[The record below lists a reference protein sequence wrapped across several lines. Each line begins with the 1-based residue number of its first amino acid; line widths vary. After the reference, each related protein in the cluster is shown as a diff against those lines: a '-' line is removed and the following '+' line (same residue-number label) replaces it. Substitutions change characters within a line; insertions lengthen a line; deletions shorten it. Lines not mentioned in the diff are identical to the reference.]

1 MPPENVPGDAPNAHQ
16 PLLLGMITLATGIPM
31 LAWARPSTQLHG
43 IQHGSMTL
51 VLLWS
56 SLVVSVLVVVVS
68 LVVVTSVVVV
78 VAQWSCHW
86 ASSYQWW
93 FGGESLS

>member
-1 MPPENVPGDAPNAHQ
+1 
-16 PLLLGMITLATGIPM
+16 
-31 LAWARPSTQLHG
+31 
-43 IQHGSMTL
+43 MTM
-51 VLLWS
+51 VRLWS
-56 SLVVSVLVVVVS
+56 SLVVAVVVVVVLVVVS
-68 LVVVTSVVVV
+68 LVVVASVVVV

>member
-1 MPPENVPGDAPNAHQ
+1 M
-16 PLLLGMITLATGIPM
+16 
-31 LAWARPSTQLHG
+31 
-43 IQHGSMTL
+43 

-56 SLVVSVLVVVVS
+56 SLVVAVVVVVVS
-68 LVVVTSVVVV
+68 LVVVASTVVV